1 MSETSEALL
10 HDDATSIRE
19 LTTRLEALREVMR
32 ARYAEAA
39 AVVERVHPSH
49 RLSAANLID
58 YLVLRDY
65 DMRETQVQ
73 LAELGLSS
81 LGRAE
86 EHVITTLERVIDNL
100 YVLAGDPR
108 RLRTESA
115 VSFNEGRRILAANS
129 QALLGA
135 NRPARSAR
143 ILVTMPTEAAD
154 DYGLVADL
162 VANGMDDARIN
173 CAHDDPQHWRRI
185 AENVRRAAGEA
196 GRACQVLMDVPGPKL
211 RTGPIE
217 PGPRVVRL
225 RPRRDQ
231 WGRPVEAARAL
242 FVAAPV
248 PDGAATGL
256 VTIPVDAAWLAGLRV
271 GDRITLRDTRDAR
284 RAATVTEVT
293 GTSAWV
299 EFTDTTYLATGTSLV
314 APGRRESAVGE
325 LPAREQSLLLRRG
338 DGVTLTSDLAPAPA
352 LGWSDRAGEGQLG
365 AGRRVCIGCTL
376 PAALTAASVGD
387 RVFFDD
393 GKIGGVVADV
403 RPGEVDVTISLAA
416 PEGSRLRAEKGI
428 NLPDTDLGASALG
441 PDDVDLLPF
450 IVEHADVVALSF
462 AQHPDD
468 VTALQGHLEA
478 LGGAHL
484 GIVLK
489 VETVRG
495 FARLPAMLLAAMASE
510 RVGVMV
516 ARGDLAVECGFE
528 RLAEVQEEI
537 LWLCEAAHVPVIWA
551 TQVLDQMARTG
562 QPSRAEISDAVM
574 AGRAECVMLNKGPHI
589 VEAVGALDDILGR
602 MDSYQHKKTALL
614 RRLTAWT
621 RVAP

>member
-256 VTIPVDAAWLAGLRV
+256 VTHSPSTPRGWPGFAWATAS
-271 GDRITLRDTRDAR
+271 TLRDTRGAR

-299 EFTDTTYLATGTSLV
+299 EFTDTTYLATGTRL
-314 APGRRESAVGE
+314 GRRDDARVRSASC
-325 LPAREQSLLLRRG
+325 P
-338 DGVTLTSDLAPAPA
+338 
-352 LGWSDRAGEGQLG
+352 RA
-365 AGRRVCIGCTL
+365 
-376 PAALTAASVGD
+376 
-387 RVFFDD
+387 
-393 GKIGGVVADV
+393 
-403 RPGEVDVTISLAA
+403 
-416 PEGSRLRAEKGI
+416 
-428 NLPDTDLGASALG
+428 
-441 PDDVDLLPF
+441 
-450 IVEHADVVALSF
+450 
-462 AQHPDD
+462 
-468 VTALQGHLEA
+468 
-478 LGGAHL
+478 
-484 GIVLK
+484 
-489 VETVRG
+489 
-495 FARLPAMLLAAMASE
+495 
-510 RVGVMV
+510 
-516 ARGDLAVECGFE
+516 
-528 RLAEVQEEI
+528 
-537 LWLCEAAHVPVIWA
+537 
-551 TQVLDQMARTG
+551 
-562 QPSRAEISDAVM
+562 SRAS
-574 AGRAECVMLNKGPHI
+574 CC
-589 VEAVGALDDILGR
+589 VEATG
-602 MDSYQHKKTALL
+602 
-614 RRLTAWT
+614 
-621 RVAP
+621 